1 MKKNSLLLTFLLG
14 LLLLSGCARQATP
27 QADGNVS
34 LEEQKEI
41 SLALAKARES
51 VQQGESN
58 YEKKRTAAYQLW
70 EEALQLRKAGKIDQI
85 PSGTQAAKDHV
96 LEGAEPGAQAHYDKI
111 RAEEKRVTVF
121 MIDLAER
128 CGGILYGLPWSV
140 KTGRSVM
147 NKVAREKQMNPDLHD
162 TEIVQSFG
170 DLLRYTILV
179 QDHDSLLPVAK
190 TVLAALKKKKMR
202 VLTLSNK
209 YTDPEKLYKD
219 IKLYVQ
225 DRKGVKF
232 EVQIHSWASSGMY
245 EKTHVI
251 YEMERD
257 VNTKPAV
264 AKALKDYKGSLWQTL
279 PSPKNIGELKS
290 FGL

>member
-14 LLLLSGCARQATP
+14 LLLLSGCAGQATP
-27 QADGNVS
+27 DGELS
-34 LEEQKEI
+34 AEEQEV
-41 SLALAKARES
+41 SQALATARERVRLS
-51 VQQGESN
+51 EEN
-58 YEKKRTAAYQLW
+58 YAKDKADAYKLW
-70 EEALQLRKAGKIDQI
+70 HDALRLRKAGKIGQI
-85 PSGTQAAKDHV
+85 PSGTHAAKDHV
-96 LEGAEPGAQAHYDKI
+96 LEGAEPGAQAYYDKV
-111 RAEEKRVTVF
+111 RAEEKRVTAF
-121 MIDLAER
+121 MIDLAGS

-140 KTGRSVM
+140 KTGSSVM

-162 TEIVQSFG
+162 PEIVKSFG

-179 QDHDSLLPVAK
+179 REHDSLLQVAK
-190 TVLAALKKKKMR
+190 TVLASLKKKGMR

-264 AKALKDYKGSLWQTL
+264 AKALKDYKGSLWQAI
-279 PSPKNIGELKS
+279 PPPRGIGELAS

>member
-1 MKKNSLLLTFLLG
+1 MKKNSLILIFLLG
-14 LLLLSGCARQATP
+14 LLLLSGCARQAAP
-27 QADGNVS
+27 HADGNVS
-34 LEEQKEI
+34 SAEQKEI

-51 VQQGESN
+51 VQQGEEN
-58 YEKKRTAAYQLW
+58 YEKKKEAACRLW
-70 EEALQLRKAGKIDQI
+70 HEAMRLRKAGRIEQI
-85 PSGTQAAKDHV
+85 PSGTQAARDHV
-96 LEGAEPGAQAHYDKI
+96 LDGAEPEAQAHYDKV
-111 RAEEKRVTVF
+111 RAQEKRVTVF

-140 KTGRSVM
+140 KTGKSVM
-147 NKVAREKQMNPDLHD
+147 NKVAREKKMDPDLRD
-162 TEIVQSFG
+162 TEIVQSLG

-179 QDHDSLLPVAK
+179 QEHDSLLPVSK
-190 TVLAALKKKKMR
+190 TVLATLKKKGMR

-219 IKLYVQ
+219 IKLYVR
-225 DRKGVKF
+225 DGKGITF
-232 EVQIHSWASSGMY
+232 EVQIHSWASSAMY

-264 AKALKDYKGSLWQTL
+264 ARALKDYKGSLWQIL
-279 PSPKNIGELKS
+279 PPPRNIGELRS
-290 FGL
+290 FGI